1 MDDITAL
8 LPAFIL
14 LPLAVSVCCVLV
26 NNIRV
31 CVAISIISAA
41 ALLILSASTLLAINT
56 YEAGILRY
64 AFAGWGQPLGIELEV
79 SGFTALMTAL
89 TCLLVFVL
97 SVYSSVYFSSSDK
110 ALRFW
115 PLWWLLIA
123 GLNALFLSSDIFNI
137 YVAFELIGLA
147 AVALIAI
154 ENSRPALIAA
164 LRYLLVSL
172 LGSLCYLLAVALL
185 YREYGTL
192 DLAQLANITSDSAS
206 STAALMLITVGLCLK
221 TALFPLH
228 FWLPAAHGG
237 ASAPVS
243 AVLSALVVKGSF
255 YLIARF
261 WLDTLAPAASD
272 AGLIILGVFGAGAI
286 LWGSVHALFASRLK
300 VMVAYSTVAQIG
312 YLFLLFPLMVG
323 NSQTNAFE
331 GAAMGAITYLIVAH
345 ATAKS
350 AMFLAAGNIMR
361 IAGHDNIKQLKGLVR
376 HCPLSIF
383 TFGIAGASLIGLPPS
398 AGFIAKWL
406 LLSNSITTGQWWWVI
421 VILSGGLLTAAYV
434 FKFLNL
440 AFTKDDDTF
449 NKANIV
455 SKISPIMPL
464 CALALALLTVVLGFN
479 AQWLLDVSGTLVYET
494 TGQGFTGQNL
504 AGVAQ

>member
-192 DLAQLANITSDSAS
+192 DRFIT
-206 STAALMLITVGLCLK
+206 
-221 TALFPLH
+221 TALL
-228 FWLPAAHGG
+228 ATCG
-237 ASAPVS
+237 ARRC
-243 AVLSALVVKGSF
+243 
-255 YLIARF
+255 I
-261 WLDTLAPAASD
+261 
-272 AGLIILGVFGAGAI
+272 
-286 LWGSVHALFASRLK
+286 
-300 VMVAYSTVAQIG
+300 
-312 YLFLLFPLMVG
+312 
-323 NSQTNAFE
+323 
-331 GAAMGAITYLIVAH
+331 
-345 ATAKS
+345 
-350 AMFLAAGNIMR
+350 
-361 IAGHDNIKQLKGLVR
+361 
-376 HCPLSIF
+376 
-383 TFGIAGASLIGLPPS
+383 S
-398 AGFIAKWL
+398 AG
-406 LLSNSITTGQWWWVI
+406 
-421 VILSGGLLTAAYV
+421 
-434 FKFLNL
+434 
-440 AFTKDDDTF
+440 
-449 NKANIV
+449 
-455 SKISPIMPL
+455 
-464 CALALALLTVVLGFN
+464 
-479 AQWLLDVSGTLVYET
+479 
-494 TGQGFTGQNL
+494 
-504 AGVAQ
+504 